1 MARFARRAE
10 SEPLMRLERPSSASA
25 QTTAHVI
32 NACFNELLR
41 QSPLESRDIHNLSVS
56 KRGEHDYHDN
66 FVDELKKV
74 SRYLVL
80 INAHLSVSVILS
92 STLTRAHT
100 QISDEYKQRLDVLAS
115 LERHVVQAKA
125 RALAAEEKTLSTLR
139 EGCPG
144 YEDIGLPEGGYHPCT
159 CVCMCVCVLQIIS
172 VHFLSNSSQ
181 LCTRF

>member
-41 QSPLESRDIHNLSVS
+41 QNTLESRDIHNLSVS
-56 KRGEHDYHDN
+56 KRGKHDYHDN

-74 SRYLVL
+74 NMYLIL
-80 INAHLSVSVILS
+80 INAHLSMSVILAR
-92 STLTRAHT
+92 THT
-100 QISDEYKQRLDVLAS
+100 HTWHAQISDEYKQRLDVLAS

-125 RALAAEEKTLSTLR
+125 RALAAEEKTLNTLR

-144 YEDIGLPEGGYHPCT
+144 YEDIGLPEGGYHPC
-159 CVCMCVCVLQIIS
+159 MCVCFYKLYLYT
-172 VHFLSNSSQ
+172 F
-181 LCTRF
+181 